1 MAVKTITIDIEAYN
15 LLASEKMAKESFSKV
30 IKRRLKPVHTADN
43 LLRNLDKIMLS
54 DSTLDKTE
62 ELIRARKESM
72 ANSPVIEKE

>member
-15 LLASEKMAKESFSKV
+15 LLSSEKKAKESFSKV

-54 DSTLDKTE
+54 DSTLDETE
-62 ELIRARKESM
+62 EILRSREKSM
-72 ANSPVIEKE
+72 ANSPIIN